1 MNFPS
6 SKKFRFVGI
15 SLIGVIAI
23 AAVVLAATH
32 NSKDSGKAPMSNS
45 ANTSSLSSNPT
56 VSSKLGVEPV
66 IGTPSGTAPTSLVKT
81 DIVEGTGAPALSSS
95 TVTAQY
101 VLMSWKTGKVL
112 QSSWSSG
119 PFTAPL
125 SGVIVGWQQ
134 GIPGMKV
141 GGRRL
146 LVIPPALAYGAAGG
160 GPVGPNETLVFVVD
174 LLGVK

>member
-1 MNFPS
+1 MNFRRNKVFS
-6 SKKFRFVGI
+6 SVI
-15 SLIGVIAI
+15 IASLAFGLV
-23 AAVVLAATH
+23 
-32 NSKDSGKAPMSNS
+32 
-45 ANTSSLSSNPT
+45 LSSGLSASYATST
-56 VSSKLGVEPV
+56 VLPSVTAHAGVAPV
-66 IGTPSGTAPTSLVKT
+66 IGKPKGTAPAKLIIK
-81 DIVEGTGAPALSSS
+81 DIIKGKGKVALLSS

-101 VLMSWKTGKVL
+101 VLMDWKTGKVL

-125 SGVIVGWQQ
+125 SGVIVGWQK

-146 LVIPPALAYGAAGG
+146 LVIPPALAYPNGG
-160 GPVGPNETLVFVVD
+160 GPAGTLVFVVD

>member
-1 MNFPS
+1 MNFS
-6 SKKFRFVGI
+6 TTRTFRVCAMALIALASTSI
-15 SLIGVIAI
+15 SYSAN
-23 AAVVLAATH
+23 ATTQ
-32 NSKDSGKAPMSNS
+32 SIGKAKMS
-45 ANTSSLSSNPT
+45 ATVLPT
-56 VSSKLGVEPV
+56 VSAHAGVAPV
-66 IGTPSGTAPTSLVKT
+66 IGKPSGNPPAALTKR
-81 DIVEGTGAPALSSS
+81 DIIVGKGKAAVSSS
-95 TVTAQY
+95 TVTAHY

>member
-1 MNFPS
+1 MNFGHKKAYLSAILLPLALVLVFEPS
-6 SKKFRFVGI
+6 SYATGTVLP
-15 SLIGVIAI
+15 SVTAHAGVA
-23 AAVVLAATH
+23 
-32 NSKDSGKAPMSNS
+32 
-45 ANTSSLSSNPT
+45 
-56 VSSKLGVEPV
+56 PV
-66 IGTPSGTAPTSLVKT
+66 IGKPKGTAPTKLFIEDV
-81 DIVEGTGAPALSSS
+81 IVGKGKKALLSS

-119 PFTAPL
+119 PFSSPL
-125 SGVIVGWQQ
+125 AGVIQGWQK

-160 GPVGPNETLVFVVD
+160 GPVGPNETLIFVVD

>member
-1 MNFPS
+1 MNFS
-6 SKKFRFVGI
+6 TSRTFRVSALAVTALVATSI
-15 SLIGVIAI
+15 SYSAN
-23 AAVVLAATH
+23 ATTQ
-32 NSKDSGKAPMSNS
+32 SIGKAKVS
-45 ANTSSLSSNPT
+45 ATVLPT
-56 VSSKLGVEPV
+56 VSAHAGVAPVLGKPA
-66 IGTPSGTAPTSLVKT
+66 GNPPTVLTKK
-81 DIVEGTGAPALSSS
+81 DIIVGKGKAAVSTS
-95 TVTAQY
+95 TVTAHY

-146 LVIPPALAYGAAGG
+146 FIIPPSLAYGAQGAGNI
-160 GPVGPNETLVFVVD
+160 PPNETLIFVVD
-174 LLGVK
+174 LLAVK

>member
-1 MNFPS
+1 MNFRT
-6 SKKFRFVGI
+6 SKRVRFAISALTALALSLPLASNSFATTPKTIIPKVSTRHGIAPVISKPVGAAPKVLTAKDIFVGK
-15 SLIGVIAI
+15 GKVAR
-23 AAVVLAATH
+23 AT
-32 NSKDSGKAPMSNS
+32 
-45 ANTSSLSSNPT
+45 
-56 VSSKLGVEPV
+56 
-66 IGTPSGTAPTSLVKT
+66 
-81 DIVEGTGAPALSSS
+81 S

-125 SGVIVGWQQ
+125 SGVIRGWQL

-141 GGRRL
+141 GGRRIL
-146 LVIPPALAYGAAGG
+146 IIPPALAYGAAGG
-160 GPVGPNETLVFVVD
+160 GPVGPNETLIFVVD

>member
-1 MNFPS
+1 MNFS
-6 SKKFRFVGI
+6 SSRTLRISALALIALVSTSISYSASATTQSIGKAKVSATVLPTVTAHAGVAPVLGKPAGNPPTVLTKKDIILGK
-15 SLIGVIAI
+15 GK
-23 AAVVLAATH
+23 AAV
-32 NSKDSGKAPMSNS
+32 
-45 ANTSSLSSNPT
+45 
-56 VSSKLGVEPV
+56 
-66 IGTPSGTAPTSLVKT
+66 
-81 DIVEGTGAPALSSS
+81 SSS

-119 PFTAPL
+119 PFTSPL
-125 SGVIVGWQQ
+125 SGVITGWQQ